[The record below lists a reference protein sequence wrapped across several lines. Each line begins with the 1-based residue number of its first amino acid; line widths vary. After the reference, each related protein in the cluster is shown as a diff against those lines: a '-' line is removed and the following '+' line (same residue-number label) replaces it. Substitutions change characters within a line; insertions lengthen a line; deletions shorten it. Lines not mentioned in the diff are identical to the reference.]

1 MSHATGGQVYESRL
15 KTFNDGINNTTQA
28 VNQYAAAFRDAQ
40 AIARDTTKSAAEKAE
55 ALRQAT
61 IQKISGAG
69 SGIEGFA
76 NSYTNGVN
84 HLNEVR
90 HGFIQNNF
98 IAKSGKLVAQ
108 QLAGLRAD
116 QTLDPRAVAANK
128 LSVKPSSVE
137 NDLAHGAGDE
147 GGALSE
153 ASHGGAGA
161 SGFLESGNEI
171 LDDYAKGASGITD
184 KYASSLRDMGMPEE
198 RVQRLVSD
206 LAEPQSGDVES
217 LQSLANMVDTSGGSG
232 GEVAAQSARA
242 VAPQITQA
250 LGEEPE
256 VGLGQEAS
264 KITTEA
270 STVASDASKG
280 INTAAKVAQGIN
292 EVLPEVD
299 DVAAATAEV
308 PVVGEAV
315 GALGGLLQ
323 LGSSIASA
331 FGGQGNDTI
340 AKPGEDEALDGE
352 HMSFAPGQVGG
363 NFNVS

>member
-1 MSHATGGQVYESRL
+1 MSHSTGGQIYESRL

-28 VNQYAAAFRDAQ
+28 VNQYAAAFRVAQ
-40 AIARDTTKSAAEKAE
+40 AIARDATKTAAEKAE

-84 HLNEVR
+84 HMNEVR
-90 HGFIQNNF
+90 HGFVQRNF

-108 QLAGLRAD
+108 QLAGLRSD
-116 QTLDPRAVAANK
+116 QSLDPRLVAANK
-128 LSVKPSSVE
+128 MSIKPSSVQ
-137 NDLAHGAGDE
+137 NGLAHAVGEE
-147 GGALSE
+147 GGSLSE
-153 ASHGGAGA
+153 ETHGGAGS
-161 SGFLESGNEI
+161 SGFLESGSDI

-198 RVQRLVSD
+198 RVQQLIGD
-206 LAEPQSGDVES
+206 LAEPQSGDIES
-217 LQSLANMVDTSGGSG
+217 LKSLADMVDTSGGSG
-232 GEVAAQSARA
+232 ARVVAQSARP
-242 VAPQITQA
+242 VAPQPTQV

-264 KITTEA
+264 KITSEV
-270 STVASDASKG
+270 STATKDVSKG
-280 INTAAKVAQGIN
+280 VNTATKVAQGID

-299 DVAAATAEV
+299 DAAAATAEV

-323 LGSSIASA
+323 LGASLDSA
-331 FGGQGNDTI
+331 FGGKGEDTI

-352 HMSFAPGQVGG
+352 TMSFAPGQVGG